1 MADGS
6 ALLQATKACL
16 WNGLRSYNWY
26 SKHLRNGSQK
36 THENSKHIHRPE
48 LLFCYNGDMDYG
60 KIVKQLREKMLLSQE
75 EMAKKL
81 GVSFATVNRQENGRH
96 EPTFKERRKLR
107 DLCKKYHVDFE

>member
-1 MADGS
+1 
-6 ALLQATKACL
+6 
-16 WNGLRSYNWY
+16 
-26 SKHLRNGSQK
+26 
-36 THENSKHIHRPE
+36 
-48 LLFCYNGDMDYG
+48 MDYR

-81 GVSFATVNRQENGRH
+81 GVSFATINRWENGHH

>member
-6 ALLQATKACL
+6 ALLQATKASL
-16 WNGLRSYNWY
+16 WNGLRSYNQY
-26 SKHLRNGSQK
+26 SKHLRNRSQK
-36 THENSKHIHRPE
+36 THENSKHIHRSA
-48 LLFCYNGDMDYG
+48 LLFCYNDDMDYR

-81 GVSFATVNRQENGRH
+81 GVSFATVNRWENGHH

-107 DLCKKYHVDFE
+107 ELCKKYHVDFE